1 MKEKVLTALS
11 VIALFVPFTIFSIRE
26 NEWAL
31 KSPTAEIMI
40 ASYAVFMIL
49 CGVFAIFL
57 YKKENIKNTVMKISL
72 TANCIYMTGGVIAI
86 AMMISTA
93 LSR

>member
-11 VIALFVPFTIFSIRE
+11 VIALFVPFTIFPIRE

-72 TANCIYMTGGVIAI
+72 TANCLYMTGGVIAI
-86 AMMISTA
+86 VMMISTA